1 MGTFAIS
8 YRPTEPL
15 PEGSE
20 APELI
25 VHFNHWQLA
34 GGSAGLQFI
43 DIGFSFHNAHL
54 IGQIKLIVPF
64 VVDNGEIIDLS
75 YTLQDIENLK
85 SVFNRILRINHNG
98 DGSLSEVS
106 NDNDTSWRFNFLLLT
121 IEPGQVEL
129 AEKDDHS
136 IYVIRLTEIQKQQIA
151 AHPKRSLY
159 MRLRILGNGTTKLTS
174 ISKPSLSK
182 PFLTSFYEEQMIE
195 VNFNR
200 VRNLPRSIV
209 DAKDL
214 PFTTSSMNYF
224 LIKDARYNFKSSNR
238 PCDDLRRLEQRIWN
252 NYITLPV
259 KLMARN
265 PHYYDQVQE
274 QALKFNGTE
283 ARMTKEHLLA
293 YQWDFRGDSDNF
305 NVFAWFQ
312 REIINLRWF
321 IIGLVVISLF
331 FELTGNYMY
340 DWLTK
345 EPVQGTEQCDEG
357 GAAPDKAQ

>member
-8 YRPTEPL
+8 YRPNEEHSL
-15 PEGSE
+15 GSE
-20 APELI
+20 TPELI

-34 GGSAGLQFI
+34 KGSRGLQFI
-43 DIGFSFHNAHL
+43 DIGFSFCNAHL

-64 VVDNGEIIDLS
+64 VVSGGEVIDLS

-85 SVFNRILRINHNG
+85 SVFNRILRVNHNG

-106 NDNDTSWRFNFLLLT
+106 NDNDPSWRFNFLLLT
-121 IEPGQVEL
+121 IDPGQVEL
-129 AEKDDHS
+129 TARDEHS
-136 IYVIRLTEIQKQQIA
+136 IYVVRLTEVQKRQIA
-151 AHPKRSLY
+151 AHPNRSLY
-159 MRLRILGNGTTKLTS
+159 MRLRILGNATTELTS
-174 ISKPSLSK
+174 ISKPSFSK

-200 VRNLPRSIV
+200 VRNLPRTIV
-209 DAKDL
+209 DTRDL

-224 LIKDARYNFKSSNR
+224 LIKDSRYNFKSSNR

-265 PHYYDQVQE
+265 PTYYEHVQE
-274 QALKFNGTE
+274 QALKFNLAE
-283 ARMTKEHLLA
+283 ARMSKEHLLA

-312 REIINLRWF
+312 REFINLRSF
-321 IIGLVVISLF
+321 IIGLIVISLF
-331 FELTGNYMY
+331 FELTGNYLY
-340 DWLTK
+340 DWLSN
-345 EPVQGTEQCDEG
+345 EPKQPIEQGTNAVKDGTAE
-357 GAAPDKAQ
+357 